1 MHRNHLKG
9 LLKKKYLSLN
19 PRYSPLVH
27 LGEAQ
32 TTCIF
37 KKLPGGVGAAGLGTT
52 LEKPGD
58 GFSVTL
64 SQVRA
69 WSGWHFSI
77 CFLNPPVLSL
87 CYAGQKAWVSSIFSC
102 WVPLVKLVGEMFSRR
117 SRYSTVS
124 RKHLLLGQLHD
135 ILSPPE
141 DTRLSV
147 WIQFIYVVSFRHRQL
162 PFAVSACWDSFPMLT
177 RENNFSL
184 ISLSLEEAP
193 GEIVLPFSFWRFL
206 LRLLTIANFLKES
219 GEMDFLQK
227 LIYGHLF
234 WEDGLSHF
242 PCLMLTAEIQW

>member
-1 MHRNHLKG
+1 MSVLLVWEPHLK
-9 LLKKKYLSLN
+9 SLAMVSVW
-19 PRYSPLVH
+19 RCLRWQ
-27 LGEAQ
+27 L
-32 TTCIF
+32 
-37 KKLPGGVGAAGLGTT
+37 GVGDTSVSVSWIPRSWT
-52 LEKPGD
+52 
-58 GFSVTL
+58 SVTL
-64 SQVRA
+64 ARRPGCHPYSAAGCR
-69 WSGWHFSI
+69 WSNWLVKCFQGVLGIQQWEENI
-77 CFLNPPVLSL
+77 C
-87 CYAGQKAWVSSIFSC
+87 C
-102 WVPLVKLVGEMFSRR
+102 WVK
-117 SRYSTVS
+117 
-124 RKHLLLGQLHD
+124 QLHD

-147 WIQFIYVVSFRHRQL
+147 WIQFIYVVSLRHQQL

-193 GEIVLPFSFWRFL
+193 GEIVLAFSFWRFL

-219 GEMDFLQK
+219 GEIDFLQK